1 VRRLG
6 VSARCQISEGSG
18 DQWVGRSWVWEG
30 ESRRGTW
37 ALRSLL
43 CVRRFKKHLRNVSC
57 GPHNSLMTWISLI
70 GLGLR
75 GVGGGVQRTDA
86 QGADE
91 TGFRPHSWE
100 VLELRVRPGALSFS
114 SPHQPALAVICC
126 ISVSLCASHH
136 L

>member
-1 VRRLG
+1 M
-6 VSARCQISEGSG
+6 
-18 DQWVGRSWVWEG
+18 GRSWVWEG

-114 SPHQPALAVICC
+114 SLHQPALAVICC